1 MATINDGNLTLL
13 DNLKRRD
20 PGGAIA
26 KIVEALSLS
35 SPLLQDMVWKEGN
48 LTTGELVTT
57 RTALPPISWRRM
69 NEGVAPSKSIT
80 DQVTETCGMLNGQSI
95 VDVKLAKLGGDEMA
109 FRASEDKAFVQA
121 MNNTLESAYFY
132 ASTKVNPER
141 LMGLSPRLDAISGN
155 PYANQIINF
164 NGGSGASGNDQN
176 SIWLVG
182 WGDET
187 VYGIYP
193 KGSVG
198 GLQYKDMGEQL
209 VLDSNSR
216 RFRAYVTD
224 WSWDA
229 GLVVKDAR
237 YLIRIANVD
246 TSNLL
251 ATGKLLIQDMIRATE
266 RIQDLDNCR
275 PVFYCNRRVRE
286 FLRLQSQDTSQN
298 STITFD
304 TVAGKPVMMFGGV
317 PVRRTDALLST
328 ESPIT

>member
-1 MATINDGNLTLL
+1 
-13 DNLKRRD
+13 
-20 PGGAIA
+20 
-26 KIVEALSLS
+26 
-35 SPLLQDMVWKEGN
+35 
-48 LTTGELVTT
+48 
-57 RTALPPISWRRM
+57 
-69 NEGVAPSKSIT
+69 
-80 DQVTETCGMLNGQSI
+80 
-95 VDVKLAKLGGDEMA
+95 
-109 FRASEDKAFVQA
+109 
-121 MNNTLESAYFY
+121 
-132 ASTKVNPER
+132 
-141 LMGLSPRLDAISGN
+141 
-155 PYANQIINF
+155 
-164 NGGSGASGNDQN
+164 
-176 SIWLVG
+176 
-182 WGDET
+182 
-187 VYGIYP
+187 
-193 KGSVG
+193 VG
-198 GLQYKDMGEQL
+198 GLQYKDMNEQL
-209 VLDSNSR
+209 VTDAQGR

-328 ESPIT
+328 DSPIT